1 MTTAGCRPI
10 EHAGL
15 TWRILARSIGV
26 TEREFTLLRVAGPG
40 RTGPVHR
47 AIAALARDLTGGD
60 ERIIVGDHD
69 SGEG

>member
-15 TWRILARSIGV
+15 TWQKLARSIGV
-26 TEREFTLLRVAGPG
+26 TERELTLRWGEGPG

-47 AIAALARDLTGGD
+47 AIIALARDLPAGD
-60 ERIIVGDHD
+60 ERITVGGHD
-69 SGEG
+69 GGEG